1 MKQLLSAFL
10 ILGCM
15 AQVGVTKH
23 HRHHVDGMVGF
34 SGHTAHQ
41 RDVSRY
47 LKNSVQAPSFSD
59 GESMRKLR
67 SNRAEDVRNGF
78 KHAWKAY
85 RKYAFGAD
93 EINPLTLEP
102 ITTRNGWGATLIDAL
117 DTLYIM
123 GMDEEFREATEKVR
137 TINFDKNDGEPS
149 KVFETNIR
157 YVGGLISAYE
167 LSGDRMFLK
176 QATALAD
183 IMLEAFDTKTGIP
196 WQMWDVQTGTG
207 SSEGGPATLN
217 NLAEIGTYQLE
228 FFRLSQM
235 THDPAYHKA
244 AQRVYD
250 VILDRNTPR
259 KGTAY
264 AVPGLYPVFLD
275 IKTGKFLSGKPNLGG
290 GSDSFYEYL
299 IKTWALSDFKLQRNL
314 DMWNESLKSIKKYLI
329 VRGSDKRLYMG
340 VGDNERLD
348 SISDTFTG
356 FFPGTLALAARL
368 QNDNETLELA
378 HNLLVSAYNT
388 FSSMPTHIGPENFGF
403 MPDGDDDSDLLKSQ
417 RDEIKKHGFYLDRP
431 YYLVRPEVIESIFYF
446 YRITGDEKYADWIW
460 EIWQGIK
467 ANCAVD
473 GGYAGLRDVRLGRE
487 GGLIGKQES
496 FVFSETFKY
505 IYLAFTDPDVISLDD
520 YVFSTEGHPF
530 KRTQFNGT
538 F

>member
-1 MKQLLSAFL
+1 MQLAGAFL
-10 ILGCM
+10 VLGCI
-15 AQVGVTKH
+15 AQVGVAKH
-23 HRHHVDGMVGF
+23 HRHSIDGMVGLW
-34 SGHTAHQ
+34 GHSAHQ
-41 RDVSRY
+41 RDVKRY
-47 LKNSVQAPSFSD
+47 LSNPVQATNFSD
-59 GESMRKLR
+59 SESLR
-67 SNRAEDVRNGF
+67 RLRANRAEDVRNGF
-78 KHAWKAY
+78 RHAWKAY
-85 RKYAFGAD
+85 RKCAFGAD
-93 EINPLTLEP
+93 EINPLTLEAV
-102 ITTRNGWGATLIDAL
+102 TTRNGWGATLIDAL
-117 DTLYIM
+117 DTIHVM
-123 GMDEEFREATEKVR
+123 GLTEEFKEATEKVR
-137 TINFDKNDGEPS
+137 TIDFDKNDGEPS

-157 YVGGLISAYE
+157 YIGGLISAYE

-183 IMLEAFDTKTGIP
+183 VMLEAFDTSTGIP

-207 SSEGGPATLN
+207 SSETGPSTLN

-228 FFRLSQM
+228 FFRLSQL
-235 THDPAYHKA
+235 TRDPAYHKA

-250 VILDRNTPR
+250 VILDRNTPK
-259 KGTAY
+259 KGTPY

-275 IKTGKFLSGKPNLGG
+275 IKTGRFIGGKPNLGG

-299 IKTWALSDFKLQRNL
+299 IKTWALSDFKLQRCL
-314 DMWNESLKSIKKYLI
+314 DMWNESLRSIKKYLI
-329 VRGSDKRLYMG
+329 ARGSDKRLYMG
-340 VGDNERLD
+340 VGDNEGLD
-348 SISDTFTG
+348 SISDTFTC

-378 HNLLVSAYNT
+378 HSLLLTSYNT
-388 FSSMPTHIGPENFGF
+388 FARMPTHIGPENFGF
-403 MPDGDDDSDLLKSQ
+403 LPDGDDDSDLLKSQ
-417 RDEIKKHGFYLDRP
+417 RADIKKYGFYLDRP
-431 YYLVRPEVIESIFYF
+431 YYLLRPEAIESIFYF

-473 GGYAGLRDVRLGRE
+473 GGFAGLRDVRLGRE

-505 IYLAFTDPDVISLDD
+505 IYLAFTSPDVLSLDE

-530 KRTQFNGT
+530 RRTSFNGT